1 MNDQRQGRGDSEADT
16 VPLFGTWRRAY
27 IVVVAV
33 FVVEVALFYA
43 MSRNFA

>member
-1 MNDQRQGRGDSEADT
+1 MSDDENGNER

-43 MSRNFA
+43 MSRSFA